1 MAIREVIEKTTL
13 AFRQDEEFRAP
24 IPRLVHEAE
33 GGDQRVVW
41 LWQDFCK
48 SVDRHLTAHRPATGI
63 KRFVTG
69 GGRRNQMQQT
79 AFCYGLERICADF
92 ERCCE
97 NVTIYPFVG
106 RYKIGLRLHRFKVVP
121 IEDRHQNQLFV
132 ATIPEYERSVPVR
145 ATIPAYEASVS
156 VRATFIGLLQQQDD
170 RDHAPLPI
178 VAAEAVVA
186 RLVEDVGS
194 FNHELLPMAVAE
206 VA

>member
-1 MAIREVIEKTTL
+1 MAIREVIEKTSL
-13 AFRQDEEFRAP
+13 VFRQDVEFRAP

-48 SVDRHLTAHRPATGI
+48 SVDRHLMAHRPATGI

-79 AFCYGLERICADF
+79 AFCHGLERICADF

-106 RYKIGLRLHRFKVVP
+106 RYKIGLRLHRLKVVP

-132 ATIPEYERSVPVR
+132 ATIPAYER
-145 ATIPAYEASVS
+145 SVS
-156 VRATFIGLLQQQDD
+156 VRATFIGEQQQVD
-170 RDHAPLPI
+170 RDHAQVPIVAAQLPI

-186 RLVEDVGS
+186 RLVEDRDS